1 MKKTS
6 LVILGIL
13 FALTPATM
21 AHAISSEIHVT
32 KDGRAVMSTA
42 KVMQIAGN
50 TFFTRLYWGD
60 SFIRFA
66 IRTNTSTRFL
76 RATGEPTTI
85 KEIKEG
91 DLLDVVGSLESQSDT
106 LTLAATEVKNS
117 SVQKEQTT
125 LSGTVIS
132 VDLSDARQFLLS
144 NKGLGVVTIKIA
156 TTTQFLK
163 GTRTLDLE
171 HLRAGDQITK
181 VSGDYDLSAKIM
193 VAQSVTTYINK
204 ELFKPRLYI
213 GKLYEKPV
221 ATNASWIKVTVG
233 KTLYSVSIND
243 KTIIMNNKRS
253 STTLERF
260 VTGDTIRLYGSMREV
275 DEPVIDAE
283 VIRNINL

>member
-13 FALTPATM
+13 FAFTPATM

-32 KDGRAVMSTA
+32 KDGKAVMSTA